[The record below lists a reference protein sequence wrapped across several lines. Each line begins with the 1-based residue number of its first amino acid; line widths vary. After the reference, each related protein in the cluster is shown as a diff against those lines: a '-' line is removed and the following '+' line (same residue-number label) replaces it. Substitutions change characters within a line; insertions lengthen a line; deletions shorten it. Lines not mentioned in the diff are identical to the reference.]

1 MQPDI
6 KKEKNKLFIWLSL
19 AVILLL
25 IAADQLTKMLVVK
38 NMSLEGQIEIIP
50 GLLDFK
56 YVRNTGISFGLF
68 SGLGMQI
75 ALSAVTVL
83 IVAVILWFLWFK
95 KPSSR
100 LLKCALILVASGG
113 VGNAIDRIR
122 LGYVID
128 FLLFEFDW
136 FPYVFNVAD
145 CFVTVGGAMFC
156 IYLIFGF
163 GATESK
169 TKRARND
176 GSSVSCE
183 PGSVDN
189 AVGENTASTFAEENT
204 ADDIKAEALS
214 ELCERADAADSA
226 GNPGKGD
233 TFGEFSDAENA
244 PEKNRDL
251 SEDIGGN

>member
-1 MQPDI
+1 
-6 KKEKNKLFIWLSL
+6 
-19 AVILLL
+19 
-25 IAADQLTKMLVVK
+25 
-38 NMSLEGQIEIIP
+38 
-50 GLLDFK
+50 
-56 YVRNTGISFGLF
+56 
-68 SGLGMQI
+68 
-75 ALSAVTVL
+75 
-83 IVAVILWFLWFK
+83 
-95 KPSSR
+95 
-100 LLKCALILVASGG
+100 
-113 VGNAIDRIR
+113 
-122 LGYVID
+122 
-128 FLLFEFDW
+128 
-136 FPYVFNVAD
+136 
-145 CFVTVGGAMFC
+145 MFC

-204 ADDIKAEALS
+204 ADDNKAEALS
-214 ELCERADAADSA
+214 ELCERVDAADSA

-233 TFGEFSDAENA
+233 AFGEFSDAENA

>member
-1 MQPDI
+1 MQPGI

-38 NMSLEGQIEIIP
+38 NMSLEGQLEIIP

-100 LLKCALILVASGG
+100 LLKCA
-113 VGNAIDRIR
+113 
-122 LGYVID
+122 
-128 FLLFEFDW
+128 
-136 FPYVFNVAD
+136 
-145 CFVTVGGAMFC
+145 
-156 IYLIFGF
+156 
-163 GATESK
+163 
-169 TKRARND
+169 
-176 GSSVSCE
+176 
-183 PGSVDN
+183 
-189 AVGENTASTFAEENT
+189 FAFIT
-204 ADDIKAEALS
+204 PLA
-214 ELCERADAADSA
+214 
-226 GNPGKGD
+226 
-233 TFGEFSDAENA
+233 
-244 PEKNRDL
+244 
-251 SEDIGGN
+251 